1 MKETN
6 TLSIHHIKGT
16 LITLRDMVYEDIF
29 DYVNWFTKET
39 EWMNWDAPWEKDI
52 ESNEDI
58 LFQRFSKRY
67 EYLKQQTSTRKR
79 FEIVLN
85 DIKQTHIGWVSS
97 YLIDDSYLYH
107 IHGNKTAIG
116 IDIPNPKYRG
126 FGYGNEAIMLFIK
139 HLYQHDEESIYLQT
153 WSGNQTMIG
162 LAKKMGFEEVHRIS
176 NLRTVNEKAYDAL
189 TFIHTR

>member
-52 ESNEDI
+52 ESNEEI
-58 LFQRFSKRY
+58 LYQRFFKRY

-79 FEIVLN
+79 FEIILN
-85 DIKQTHIGWVSS
+85 DINQTHIGWVSS
-97 YLIDDSYLYH
+97 YLIDDSYQYH

-126 FGYGNEAIMLFIK
+126 FGYGKEAIILFIK
-139 HLYQHDEESIYLQT
+139 HLYQYDEESIYLQT

-162 LAKKMGFEEVHRIS
+162 LAKKMGFEEVYRTS
-176 NLRTVNEKAYDAL
+176 NLRTVNDKAYDAL
-189 TFIHTR
+189 TFIHIR